1 MLVNIT
7 TDVFDI
13 LSRLKAID
21 SNYFIVFNT
30 NKHRYEVHNSG
41 QKQTFCLTVPF
52 NKIDARLVPYV
63 RKTRRENADMLIK
76 EMEIHNEKLEQ
87 EIKRVQNDEA
97 SWKLKEM
104 FDYANKKNNDVNFND
119 AYKDKWV

>member
-30 NKHRYEVHNSG
+30 NKQRYEVHNSG

-63 RKTRRENADMLIK
+63 RKTRRENADKLIK

>member
-21 SNYFIVFNT
+21 NNYFIVYNT
-30 NKHRYEVHNSG
+30 NKQRYKVHNSG
-41 QKQTFCLTVPF
+41 QKRTFFLVVPF

-63 RKTRRENADMLIK
+63 RKTRRENADKLIK

-97 SWKLKEM
+97 RWKLKEM
-104 FDYANKKNNDVNFND
+104 YDYANKKNNDVNFND
-119 AYKDKWV
+119 AYKDRWV